1 MIPASLYVAG
11 ASGDDAVAHHP
22 KYRKGQHKDSKEAR
36 KAQNKIAKREKFQPG
51 KRETTLETKQR
62 MARGEEEEDNDAGAA
77 AARPAA
83 KNAAAAAATAP
94 AAGDSYASR
103 IEMLRAKLHAKMAEK
118 RAAAGT
124 GDAGPAAAAPDQVS
138 KRAARRAEKRR
149 RKEAAAQRQK
159 AKAHTATTPA
169 IPTPPA
175 SKCCAPSCTP
185 RWPRSAPPPGRGTPG
200 PPPRRRTR

>member
-11 ASGDDAVAHHP
+11 ASGDDAVTHHP

-62 MARGEEEEDNDAGAA
+62 MAREEEEEAAGAA

-83 KNAAAAAATAP
+83 KNGGAAAASAP

-124 GDAGPAAAAPDQVS
+124 GDAGPAAAPDQVS

-149 RKEAAAQRQK
+149 RKEA
-159 AKAHTATTPA
+159 
-169 IPTPPA
+169 
-175 SKCCAPSCTP
+175 
-185 RWPRSAPPPGRGTPG
+185 
-200 PPPRRRTR
+200 